1 MIPLQGFPTSP
12 SWTQGFFRPASE
24 ASVGRAEVSE
34 SSSRLEPFLNAAE
47 RALDFLAVTLAVYSA
62 YALYRLLGAGRQAK
76 YPASVVLL
84 GAAAFAALFVILLE
98 RRGGYRIGHSLLAVR
113 ETERILR
120 VTLESF
126 LLTLLLAYLSAV
138 SLSRLVIAFTAI
150 TVPIFV
156 MLEKWEA
163 YNAMRILRSKGFGA
177 RRAVIL
183 GAGTLGRRVYS
194 ALVRSPK
201 FGLDPVAF
209 VDDDPQ
215 KYGLEIYESSYQH
228 RHPVK
233 VMAGPVCPELL
244 RQLNASV
251 LVIATADADRDAMM
265 SRQAD
270 LSAAG
275 VNTYFVAKDFS
286 EPGYWIDYA
295 ELDGVMLA
303 HLSRARTGFIYEPA
317 KRFLDVAVAAAG
329 LALLAPLLCAIAALV
344 KFTSPGLVLFRQNRV
359 GKDGRRFPMYKF
371 RTMFRDAPSYAYSP
385 KRSDD
390 PHITPVGRILRKTS
404 LDELPQILNVLLGD
418 MSLVG
423 PRPEMPF
430 IVEQYTPLQ
439 RQRLSVKPGITGL
452 WQLSA
457 DRACLIHENIEYDLY
472 YLTNNPKFLW
482 NIGLQFSGLRR
493 FEIDEC

>member
-12 SWTQGFFRPASE
+12 SWTQDFFRPE
-24 ASVGRAEVSE
+24 PEVSVGNAEAADAG
-34 SSSRLEPFLNAAE
+34 SRLEPFLNAAE
-47 RALDFLAVTLAVYSA
+47 RALDFLVVTLAVYSA
-62 YALYRLLGAGRQAK
+62 YALYRLLGAGRQAQ
-76 YPASVVLL
+76 YAASAVLV
-84 GAAAFAALFVILLE
+84 GAAAFAALFVVLLE

-163 YNAMRILRSKGFGA
+163 YHAMRILRSKGFGA

-244 RQLNASV
+244 HQLNASV
-251 LVIATADADRDAMM
+251 LVMATADADRDAMM
-265 SRQAD
+265 SILAQ

-275 VNTYFVAKDFS
+275 VNTYFVPKDFS

-303 HLSRARTGFIYEPA
+303 HLSKARTGFIYGPA
-317 KRFLDVAVAAAG
+317 KRLLDVAGAAVC
-329 LALLAPLLCAIAALV
+329 LALLAPVLCVIAALV
-344 KFTSPGLVLFRQNRV
+344 KFTSLGPVLFRQNRV
-359 GKDGRRFPMYKF
+359 GKDGRLFPMYKF
-371 RTMFRDAPSYAYSP
+371 RTMFLDAPHYAYSP
-385 KRSDD
+385 KRGDD
-390 PHITPVGRILRKTS
+390 PHITPVGRFLRKTS

-457 DRACLIHENIEYDLY
+457 DRAFLIHENIEYDLY

-482 NIGLQFSGLRR
+482 DIGLQFSGLRR